1 MPTHP
6 TRSVFIA
13 VAPLL
18 PALAACLL
26 GGCSLFPGRGESSL
40 VVKSTADDASLAATF
55 KTAAYLW
62 TDNNTADIYLSDL
75 PVEVLADPAA
85 DLRSRTG
92 QLIHIHLFLVPIAG
106 RTPIDPTACNF
117 TIRHVVLA
125 GGQAGMY
132 SGGGF
137 LLPSG
142 EPGGDWFTASLMD
155 ATVRLARSDPGF
167 TDRLGV
173 STLSGAIAAAR
184 NDAVARAMAGHLE
197 SIINSM
203 PESARRR

>member
-1 MPTHP
+1 MPTRPRSAP
-6 TRSVFIA
+6 TTA
-13 VAPLL
+13 APLL
-18 PALAACLL
+18 LALAAALL

-40 VVKSTADDASLAATF
+40 VVKSAADDAALAATF
-55 KTAAYLW
+55 RTAAYLW

-75 PVEVLADPAA
+75 PADVFSDPAA

-117 TIRHVVLA
+117 TVRHIVLA

-155 ATVRLARSDPGF
+155 ATVRLSRSDAGF

-184 NDAVARAMAGHLE
+184 NDATARAMAGHLE
-197 SIINSM
+197 SLINSM
-203 PESARRR
+203 PEAPRDR